1 MTRSWTALLAAT
13 LIFIGSWPA
22 TASACPA
29 HDSDSPTAVKAE
41 SYQRDAMPTRMADK
55 MAAAKPSDKEAKL
68 RAAMDK
74 LWEDHITWTRL
85 FIVSAAADLP
95 DKQATTE
102 RLLQNQTDIGN
113 AIKPYFGAAAGT
125 QLTGLLKDHILIAAD
140 VVTAAKADDKAKLDD
155 ANKRWFANA
164 DAIAAFLGTAN
175 PQYWPEAT
183 VKSMMHE
190 HLKLTTDE
198 AVAQLTGDYKASIA
212 AYDKVHTQILH
223 MSAAL
228 SDGIVGKFP
237 DKF

>member
-1 MTRSWTALLAAT
+1 MTRSWTALLAAAF
-13 LIFIGSWPA
+13 IFIGSWPTIA
-22 TASACPA
+22 PACPA

-41 SYQRDAMPTRMADK
+41 SYHRDLMPSKMADK
-55 MAAAKPSDKEAKL
+55 MAAEKPSAKQEQL

-102 RLLQNQTDIGN
+102 RLLQNQVDIGN
-113 AIKPYFGAAAGT
+113 AIKPYFGEAAGT

-140 VVTAAKADDKAKLDD
+140 VVTAAKVNDKAKLDD

-164 DAIAAFLGTAN
+164 GEIAAFLGKAN

-183 VKSMMHE
+183 VKSMMDD

-198 AVAQLTGDYKASIA
+198 AVAQLKGDYKASIA
-212 AYDKVHTQILH
+212 AYDKVHNQILK
-223 MSAAL
+223 MAGAL